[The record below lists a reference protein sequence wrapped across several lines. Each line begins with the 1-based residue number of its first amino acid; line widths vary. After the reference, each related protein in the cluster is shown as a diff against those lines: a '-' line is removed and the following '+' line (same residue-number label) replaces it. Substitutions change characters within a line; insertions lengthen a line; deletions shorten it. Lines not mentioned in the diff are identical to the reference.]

1 MYFCSAM
8 DSRYIEHWLNEL
20 RDRKS
25 KNAFL
30 ESVMNDP
37 KAIVLN
43 DSNGHKTKL
52 FPGNKGPKT
61 ITWEQTKQMAYDLNN
76 NGFDVVFLPELKSD
90 VCADSLI
97 SDGKIYKIADFKYC
111 ITSKANTLSIELGHG
126 FGQANNVVLKLTNMD
141 SGTFRDAIDYLLRN
155 EIPYGNNILINKSG
169 KVLTISFKE
178 IRNKSFMRK
187 IKGFL

>member
-1 MYFCSAM
+1 M
-8 DSRYIEHWLNEL
+8 DSRYIEYRLGEL

-37 KAIVLN
+37 KAIILN
-43 DSNGHKTKL
+43 DLNGHKTKL

-61 ITWEQTKQMAYDLNN
+61 ITWEQTKQMAFDLND
-76 NGFDVVFLPELKSD
+76 NGFDVAFLSELQSD

-97 SDGKIYKIADFKYC
+97 RNGQLYKIADFKYS
-111 ITSKANTLSIELGHG
+111 ITSKANTLSKDLEHG
-126 FGQANNVVLKLTNMD
+126 FEQANNVVLKLANMD
-141 SGTFRDAIDYLLRN
+141 SGAFKDAIDYLLRN
-155 EIPYGNNILINKSG
+155 EIPCGNIILINKYG
-169 KVLTISFKE
+169 KTLELLKKE
-178 IRNKSFMRK
+178 FRTGIYKKR